1 MGIRKNIMI
10 EKRPRGNLNPNSGA
24 KARRKGHNF
33 ERLIRKRLLPLFP
46 KCQTS
51 RYASK
56 KTDDNGIDFVGT
68 YPFVIQAKHV
78 ERGVNPQKIL
88 SEMIIEKGDIP
99 TLFHKKKGYRPIA
112 VMWLDDWLEHTT
124 KLVVEKIL

>member
-1 MGIRKNIMI
+1 MK
-10 EKRPRGNLNPNSGA
+10 KRPRGNLSSNRGA

-33 ERLIRKRLLPLFP
+33 ERLIRKKLLPLFP
-46 KCQTS
+46 NCQTS

-56 KTDDNGIDFVGT
+56 ILDDKGIDFVGT
-68 YPFVIQAKHV
+68 YPFAIQAKAV

-99 TLFHKKKGYRPIA
+99 LLIHKKKGYQPIA
-112 VMWLDDWLEHTT
+112 IMWFDDWKENTE
-124 KLVVEKIL
+124 KLIVEKILNDYRNE

>member
-1 MGIRKNIMI
+1 MI
-10 EKRPRGNLNPNSGA
+10 KKRPRGNLSSNSGA

-112 VMWLDDWLEHTT
+112 VMWLDDWVEHTE
-124 KLVVEKIL
+124 KMIVEKILNDYRNE